1 MKKIS
6 TVLVGI
12 IFVIAGVIIG
22 LNSFGITDINICS
35 SDCFLEK
42 AHQIQMSD
50 KFHGSKTSEFNSD
63 LQSTHLLQIV
73 LRHIQNISFYSLVSQ
88 FHQVLSSIPEA

>member
-50 KFHGSKTSEFNSD
+50 KFHRSKASEFNSD
-63 LQSTHLLQIV
+63 FQSIHLLRIFSHHS
-73 LRHIQNISFYSLVSQ
+73 RNISCGNSESLL
-88 FHQVLSSIPEA
+88 LS